1 MDYLE
6 NLGIM
11 LIWLSLMYL
20 LLMVDNGYDILD
32 YYGIFSDFG
41 IMVDFD
47 EFIEEVKK
55 WNIKVILDLVV
66 NYIFDEYVWF

>member
-55 WNIKVILDLVV
+55 
-66 NYIFDEYVWF
+66 